1 MAPPIAATTAVACIP
16 GNASALVEVIGS
28 SSTVS
33 PAVVGGGPSLQS
45 KNCHFNADT
54 IKLID
59 CVQARPALWH
69 RKHLRQRVQVAHRG
83 WEEIRKA
90 FKANDVSSLKVRWKT
105 LRDSFRREVKR
116 MEDGEIATS
125 SWPLYERMSF
135 LLGHF
140 RTRESFLKS
149 GATSPNQSKSDEHW
163 NYASDTKHDSQ
174 TETDEPMT
182 HNAGSSAVESEP
194 EVMQSYTV
202 VYTDPK
208 PPTYEIIP
216 QPLSSNVET
225 AAAVMESDADDH
237 TMIETYETVQTEEFV
252 HENDKMDAGS
262 SQDVIEVSEHMYG
275 EVTFK
280 NKLRARIKTE
290 PVDADQQRRVH
301 ERSYGEP
308 LEMDSD
314 YNFLMSLHPFMKKLP
329 NRKNLSVRIKIQ
341 QLIAEAMD
349 ES

>member
-1 MAPPIAATTAVACIP
+1 MAPPIVATNAVACIP
-16 GNASALVEVIGS
+16 GNASALMEVIGS
-28 SSTVS
+28 SSSVS
-33 PAVVGGGPSLQS
+33 SSAVGGGPSLQS

-90 FKANDVSSLKVRWKT
+90 FKASDVSSLKVRWKT

-125 SWPLYERMSF
+125 AWPLFDRMSF
-135 LLGHF
+135 LIGHF

-149 GATSPNQSKSDEHW
+149 GAASPNQQKSEEHW
-163 NYASDTKHDSQ
+163 NYASDTKQDSQ

-182 HNAGSSAVESEP
+182 HNITSSAVESEP

-202 VYTDPK
+202 VYADPK
-208 PPTYEIIP
+208 PPTYEVIP
-216 QPLSSNVET
+216 QPQNTNIEA
-225 AAAVMESDADDH
+225 AAAVMESDPEDLA
-237 TMIETYETVQTEEFV
+237 MIETYETVQTEEV
-252 HENDKMDAGS
+252 DSEKIEANS
-262 SQDVIEVSEHMYG
+262 SPDVIEVSEHMYG

-280 NKLRARIKTE
+280 NKLRARIKSE

-301 ERSYGEP
+301 EKSYGGDA
-308 LEMDSD
+308 LEVDSD

-329 NRKNLSVRIKIQ
+329 SRNNLSVRIKIQ

-349 ES
+349 QS